1 MIIDG
6 KSRGNGAQLGRY
18 LIAPGENERVQ
29 VLEIRGVAALDV
41 PGAVLEMDALA
52 AGAQTDK
59 PLYHAS
65 INTRASERMT
75 DEQRIRAIDV
85 LEEKLGL
92 TGQPRTVVV
101 HEKKGREHTHV
112 VWSRIDIEHM
122 RAIPDSHNYR
132 KHEEAARQLER
143 EFGHERVQ
151 GAHAERE
158 GKERPERRP
167 SHEELQQSKRS
178 GLSPTQVKEK
188 ITELWRSSDSG
199 KAFANALSEAGYV
212 LARGDRRDFVVIDPG
227 GGTHNLVRRIEGVRV
242 KDVRERMADIDAST
256 LPSVAE
262 AKSIQRERL
271 AQRNAEI
278 APNARPH
285 GSRQTERNSLEADRG
300 RSHGT
305 AEKPGAEAHVVG
317 GVGRSVGAVLD
328 GIASLF
334 ERGLSGDAAQSDPGP
349 AAAKPEPRG
358 PDVEPTVLADE
369 EQKTKLRQELA
380 REFGR
385 DLLDERDAESERE
398 RRRSR

>member
-1 MIIDG
+1 MIIKG
-6 KSRGNGAQLGRY
+6 KSRSNGAQLGRY
-18 LIAPGENERVQ
+18 LVAPGENERVR
-29 VLEIRGVAALDV
+29 VVEIRGVAALDV
-41 PGAVLEMDALA
+41 PGALLEMDALA
-52 AGAQTDK
+52 AGAQTEK

-92 TGQPRTVVV
+92 TGQSRTVVV

-112 VWSRIDIEHM
+112 VWSRIDVEHM
-122 RAIPDSHNYR
+122 RAIPDNHNYR

-151 GAHAERE
+151 GAHVERE
-158 GKERPERRP
+158 GKPRPERTP
-167 SHEELQQSKRS
+167 NYAEMQQSKRS
-178 GLSPTQVKEK
+178 GLSPSEAKEQ
-188 ITELWRSSDSG
+188 ITELWRSADSG
-199 KAFANALSEAGYV
+199 QAFAAALSQAGFV

-227 GGTHNLVRRIEGVRV
+227 GATHSLAKRIEGVRV

-256 LPSVAE
+256 LPSVRE

-278 APNARPH
+278 APETRPV
-285 GSRQTERNSLEADRG
+285 GSRQTERNTLEADRG

-305 AEKPGAEAHVVG
+305 AEKPGAEAQVVG
-317 GVGRSVGAVLD
+317 GVGRSVGAVID
-328 GIASLF
+328 GLASIF
-334 ERGLSGDAAQSDPGP
+334 ERGLSGDAAQSDPEP
-349 AAAKPEPRG
+349 AGAKPERRR

-369 EQKTKLRQELA
+369 EEKTKRRQELA

-385 DLLDERDAESERE
+385 DLQDEREAEFERE

>member
-1 MIIDG
+1 MIIKG

-18 LIAPGENERVQ
+18 LIAPGENERVR
-29 VLEIRGVAALDV
+29 VVEIRGVAALDV
-41 PGAVLEMDALA
+41 PGALLEMDALA
-52 AGAQTDK
+52 AGAQTEK

-92 TGQPRTVVV
+92 TGQSRTIVV

-112 VWSRIDIEHM
+112 VWSRIDVEHM
-122 RAIPDSHNYR
+122 RAIPDNHNYR

-158 GKERPERRP
+158 GKLRPERTP
-167 SHEELQQSKRS
+167 NYAEMQQSKRG
-178 GLSPTQVKEK
+178 GLSPSEAKEK
-188 ITELWRSSDSG
+188 ITELWRSADSG
-199 KAFANALSEAGYV
+199 QAFAAALSQAGFV

-227 GGTHNLVRRIEGVRV
+227 GATHSLARRIEGVRV
-242 KDVRERMADIDAST
+242 KDLRERMADIDVSA
-256 LPSVAE
+256 LPSVRE

-271 AQRNAEI
+271 AQHGAEI
-278 APNARPH
+278 SPDARPD
-285 GSRQTERNSLEADRG
+285 GSRQTERNTPEADRG

-305 AEKPGAEAHVVG
+305 AEKPGAEAHVLG
-317 GVGRSVGAVLD
+317 GVGRSVGAVID
-328 GIASLF
+328 GIASIF
-334 ERGLSGDAAQSDPGP
+334 ERGLSGDAAQSDPEPGG
-349 AAAKPEPRG
+349 AKPEPRG

-369 EQKTKLRQELA
+369 EQKAKRRQELA

-385 DLLDERDAESERE
+385 DLQDEREAEFERE